1 MEAIPLSRLPT
12 GQKAVVIKL
21 NCSEALCRRL
31 EDLGMLEGTE
41 LRCLHRSPAGS
52 PAAYE
57 LRGAVIA
64 LRREDAAEIFIEVQ
78 P

>member
-12 GQKAVVIKL
+12 GQRAVVIKL

>member
-12 GQKAVVIKL
+12 GQRAAVIKL

-31 EDLGMLEGTE
+31 EDLGMMEGTE
-41 LRCLHRSPAGS
+41 LRCLHRSSAGS

>member
-12 GQKAVVIKL
+12 GQRAVVIKL

-31 EDLGMLEGTE
+31 EDLGMMEGTE

>member
-12 GQKAVVIKL
+12 GQRAVVIEL

-31 EDLGMLEGTE
+31 EDLGMMEGTG

-57 LRGAVIA
+57 LRGSVIA

>member
-1 MEAIPLSRLPT
+1 MEAIPLCRLPT
-12 GQKAVVIKL
+12 GQRAVVIKL

-52 PAAYE
+52 PGAYE

>member
-12 GQKAVVIKL
+12 GQRAVVIEL

-31 EDLGMLEGTE
+31 EDLGMMEGTE

>member
-1 MEAIPLSRLPT
+1 MEAIPCSRLPT
-12 GQKAVVIKL
+12 GQMAAVRKL
-21 NCSEALCRRL
+21 NGSEALCRRL
-31 EDLGMLEGTE
+31 EDLGMMEGTE

>member
-12 GQKAVVIKL
+12 GQRAVVIKL
-21 NCSEALCRRL
+21 ACSEELCRRL

-41 LRCLHRSPAGS
+41 IRCLHRSPAGS
-52 PAAYE
+52 PSAYE